1 MRVVLALESKPKL
14 RRLSQQ
20 NAVKVKRAVME
31 VTEMAAS
38 TSPNS
43 LIHPSRIPNRW
54 VQLVAG
60 IIAMM
65 AIANLQYA
73 WTLFTKPIQAHLHV
87 SLVAVQWT
95 ITLFVALETWLVPF
109 EGYLV
114 DKIGPRFMLGVGA
127 ILVGLGWIGAGRSET
142 ISGLYF
148 WYALGGM
155 GAGAVYGGTIG
166 NALKWF
172 PDHRG
177 LCVGLTA
184 GAYGIG
190 TATTISPIAAMLKTS
205 GYQHTFVF
213 WGMVQGVVVLAAA
226 LFLAK
231 PPLGWTPP
239 NWKEKEAKIKA
250 KVRTSAVDMTPIE
263 MLRQP
268 SFYVLYLMLTM
279 LAFGGIVV
287 TVQLNPM
294 ASSYHVDNVIVA
306 FGMTALVLAITV
318 DRILNGLTRP
328 FWGWVS
334 DHIGRE
340 NAIFISFILEAIA
353 VFALLQLIGHPV
365 WFVVLSGLCFFAWGN
380 IYSLFPSITGDLY
393 GNKWATTNYGILY
406 TAKGL
411 ATLFAAPGAAWL
423 FAKTGSW
430 TKVFWAMI
438 ICDLIAAF
446 MALLWLKPLASRM
459 VKESERVASGA
470 SVTPG
475 TPIKAR
481 VVA

>member
-1 MRVVLALESKPKL
+1 
-14 RRLSQQ
+14 
-20 NAVKVKRAVME
+20 ME

-213 WGMVQGVVVLAAA
+213 WGIVQGVVVLAAA

-423 FAKTGSW
+423 FARTGSW

-459 VKESERVASGA
+459 VKESERAASGA
-470 SVTPG
+470 SVTAG
-475 TPIKAR
+475 TPIKTR

>member
-1 MRVVLALESKPKL
+1 
-14 RRLSQQ
+14 
-20 NAVKVKRAVME
+20 
-31 VTEMAAS
+31 MAA
-38 TSPNS
+38 PADS

-54 VQLVAG
+54 IQLIAG
-60 IIAMM
+60 IVAMM

-127 ILVGLGWIGAGRSET
+127 ILVGLGWIGAGRAET
-142 ISGLYF
+142 IGSLYF

-213 WGMVQGVVVLAAA
+213 WGIVQGVVVLAAA

-231 PPLGWTPP
+231 PPEGWTPP
-239 NWKEKEAKIKA
+239 NWKEKEAKIRA
-250 KVRTSAVDMTPIE
+250 KVRTSAVDMTPVE

-268 SFYVLYLMLTM
+268 SFYVLYLMFTM

-287 TVQLNPM
+287 TVQLLPM
-294 ASSYHVDNVIVA
+294 ASSYHVDNVVVA
-306 FGMTALVLAITV
+306 FGMTALVMAITV

-340 NAIFISFILEAIA
+340 NSIFISFILEAIA
-353 VFALLQLIGHPV
+353 VFALLQLISRPV
-365 WFVVLSGLCFFAWGN
+365 WFIALSGLCFFAWGN

-393 GNKWATTNYGILY
+393 GSKWATTNYGILY
-406 TAKGL
+406 TAKGA
-411 ATLFAAPGAAWL
+411 ATFFAAPGAAWL
-423 FAKTGSW
+423 YAKTGSW
-430 TKVFWAMI
+430 SRVFWAMI

-446 MALLWLKPLASRM
+446 MALLWLKPLAARM
-459 VKESERVASGA
+459 VSDSERVASSTKA
-470 SVTPG
+470 APPT
-475 TPIKAR
+475 KAR

>member
-1 MRVVLALESKPKL
+1 
-14 RRLSQQ
+14 
-20 NAVKVKRAVME
+20 
-31 VTEMAAS
+31 MAAS
-38 TSPNS
+38 SAS

-54 VQLVAG
+54 IQLIAG
-60 IIAMM
+60 IVAMM

-114 DKIGPRFMLGVGA
+114 DKIGPRFMLGVGG
-127 ILVGLGWIGAGRSET
+127 ILVGLGWIGAGRAET
-142 ISGLYF
+142 IGNLYF
-148 WYALGGM
+148 WYALGGV

-190 TATTISPIAAMLKTS
+190 TATTVSPIAAMLKSS
-205 GYQHTFVF
+205 GYQHTFIV
-213 WGMVQGVVVLAAA
+213 WGIIQGVVVLAAA

-231 PPLGWTPP
+231 PPQGWTPP
-239 NWKEKEAKIKA
+239 NWKEKEAKIRA
-250 KVRTSAVDMTPIE
+250 KVKTSAVDMTPLE

-306 FGMTALVLAITV
+306 FGMTALVMAITV
-318 DRILNGLTRP
+318 DRVLNGLTRP

-393 GNKWATTNYGILY
+393 GNKWATTNYGVLY
-406 TAKGL
+406 TAKGV

-446 MALLWLKPLASRM
+446 MALLWLKPLAARV
-459 VKESERVASGA
+459 VKNSERAPSLANVGS
-470 SVTPG
+470 
-475 TPIKAR
+475 PIKAR
-481 VVA
+481 GVA